1 MATLNRK
8 IGIAPMT
15 ILELSPAEMV
25 SVAAEA
31 GYDFLGLRLINATP
45 EELVRPTIGL
55 TDLIR
60 ETKQRIDDTGIAVV
74 DIEILRLKPATN
86 VRADFEPFFETGAYL
101 GASQALI
108 AGNDPEFSRLAEN
121 FNELGLLAAEYG
133 MTPNLEPMPWTDI
146 RSVNEAM
153 DVMAS
158 VTHKNCGILVDAIHF
173 DRSDATLDDLCSLP
187 AELLHYMQL
196 DDAPAEKPTTRD
208 ELLYQGR
215 AHRFL
220 PGKGGLDLAGL
231 LNALPADLP
240 ISLEAPVV
248 ASAHLPAIDR
258 AREAL
263 RVTQEFLAQPEI
275 TGRKR

>member
-15 ILELSPAEMV
+15 ILELSPPEMV
-25 SVAAEA
+25 SVAAKA
-31 GYDFLGLRLINATP
+31 GYDFVGLRLVNATEQEP
-45 EELVRPTIGL
+45 VRETIGV
-55 TDLIR
+55 TPLIR
-60 ETKQRIDDTGIAVV
+60 ETKLRLDDTGIELV
-74 DIEILRLKPATN
+74 DIEILRLTPETR
-86 VRADFEPFFETGAYL
+86 VREDFEAFCETGALL

-108 AGNDPEFSRLAEN
+108 AGNDPDHSRLAEN

-133 MTPNLEPMPWTDI
+133 ITPNLEPMPWTDI
-146 RSVNEAM
+146 RSINEAS
-153 DVMAS
+153 DVLATM
-158 VTHKNCGILVDAIHF
+158 THINGGILVDAIHF
-173 DRSDATLDDLCSLP
+173 DRSDSTLDDLRAVPRAVLN
-187 AELLHYMQL
+187 YMQL

-208 ELLYQGR
+208 ELLHQGR

-220 PGKGGLDLAGL
+220 PGLGGLDLVGL

-263 RVTQEFLAQPEI
+263 RVTKEFLSQPEI
-275 TGRKR
+275 TGR

>member
-1 MATLNRK
+1 MATQNRK

-15 ILELSPAEMV
+15 ILELSPPDMV

-31 GYDFLGLRLINATP
+31 GYDFLGLRLVNATP
-45 EELVRPTIGL
+45 EEQVRPTLGQ

-60 ETKQRIDDTGIAVV
+60 ETKQRLDDAGIELI
-74 DIEILRLKPATN
+74 DIEILRLKPETQ
-86 VRADFEPFFETGAYL
+86 VREDFEAFFETGAFL

-121 FNELGLLAAEYG
+121 YNELGLLAAEFG
-133 MTPNLEPMPWTDI
+133 ITPNLEPMPWTDI
-146 RSVNEAM
+146 RSVTEAM
-153 DVMAS
+153 DVMAT
-158 VTHKNCGILVDAIHF
+158 VTHTNCGVLVDAIHW
-173 DRSDATLDDLCSLP
+173 DRSEASLDDVRAIP
-187 AELLHYMQL
+187 RELLHYMQL
-196 DDAPAEKPTTRD
+196 DDAPAEKPTTLD
-208 ELLYQGR
+208 DLLYQGR

-220 PGKGGLDLAGL
+220 PGKGGLDLVGL
-231 LNALPADLP
+231 INALPADLP

-263 RVTQEFLAQPEI
+263 RVTKEFLARPDI
-275 TGRKR
+275 TGR

>member
-15 ILELSPAEMV
+15 ILELTPPEMV

-31 GYDFLGLRLINATP
+31 GYDFVGLRLVNATP
-45 EELVRPTIGL
+45 EEPVRPTIGQ
-55 TDLIR
+55 TALIR
-60 ETKQRIDDTGIAVV
+60 ETKQRLDDTGLEVV
-74 DIEILRLKPATN
+74 DIEILRLKPETN
-86 VRADFEPFFETGAYL
+86 VRADFEAFFETGAFL

-108 AGNDPEFSRLAEN
+108 AGNDPQFSRLAEN
-121 FNELGLLAAEYG
+121 YNELGLLAAEYG
-133 MTPNLEPMPWTDI
+133 ITPNLEPMPWTDI
-146 RSVNEAM
+146 RSVAEAM
-153 DVMAS
+153 DVMAT
-158 VTHKNCGILVDAIHF
+158 VTHTNCGILVDAIHF
-173 DRSDATLDDLCSLP
+173 DRSDATLDDLRAIP
-187 AELLHYMQL
+187 ENLLHYMQL
-196 DDAPAEKPTTRD
+196 NDAPAEKPTSLD

-220 PGKGGLDLAGL
+220 PGFGGLALVGL

-240 ISLEAPVV
+240 ISMESPVV

-263 RVTQEFLAQPEI
+263 RVTTEFLAQPEI
-275 TGRKR
+275 TGRQK

>member
-1 MATLNRK
+1 MAARNRK

-15 ILELSPAEMV
+15 ILELTPPEMV

-31 GYDFLGLRLINATP
+31 GYDFVGLRLVNATP
-45 EELVRPTIGL
+45 EEPVRPTIGQ

-60 ETKQRIDDTGIAVV
+60 ETKQRLDDTGLELI
-74 DIEILRLKPATN
+74 DIEILRLKPETH
-86 VRADFEPFFETGAYL
+86 VRADFEAFFETGAFL

-121 FNELGLLAAEYG
+121 YNELGLLAAEYG
-133 MTPNLEPMPWTDI
+133 ITPNLEPMPWTDI
-146 RSVNEAM
+146 RSVTEAM
-153 DVMAS
+153 DVMAT
-158 VTHKNCGILVDAIHF
+158 VTHTNCGILIDSIHW
-173 DRSDATLDDLCSLP
+173 DRSEASADDVLAIP
-187 AELLHYMQL
+187 RELLHYMQL
-196 DDAPAEKPTTRD
+196 NDAPAEKPTTLD
-208 ELLYQGR
+208 ELLHQGR

-220 PGKGGLDLAGL
+220 PGNGGLDLVAL

-240 ISLEAPVV
+240 ISLESPVV

-263 RVTQEFLAQPEI
+263 RVTTEFLARPDI
-275 TGRKR
+275 TGR

>member
-15 ILELSPAEMV
+15 ILELTPAEMV

-31 GYDFLGLRLINATP
+31 GYDFVGLRLVNATP
-45 EELVRPTIGL
+45 EEPVRPTIGQ

-60 ETKQRIDDTGIAVV
+60 ETKQRLDDTGLELI
-74 DIEILRLKPATN
+74 DIEILRLKPETN
-86 VRADFEPFFETGAYL
+86 VRPDFEAFFETGAFL

-121 FNELGLLAAEYG
+121 YNELGLLAAEYG
-133 MTPNLEPMPWTDI
+133 ITPNLEPMPWTDI
-146 RSVNEAM
+146 RSVTEAM
-153 DVMAS
+153 DVMAT
-158 VTHKNCGILVDAIHF
+158 VTHTNCGILVDAIHW
-173 DRSDATLDDLCSLP
+173 DRSEASANDVRSLP
-187 AELLHYMQL
+187 RELLHYMQL
-196 DDAPAEKPTTRD
+196 NDAPAEKPTTLD

-220 PGKGGLDLAGL
+220 PGNGGLDLVAL
-231 LNALPADLP
+231 INALPADLP
-240 ISLEAPVV
+240 ISLESPVV

-263 RVTQEFLAQPEI
+263 RVTKEFLARPDI
-275 TGRKR
+275 TGR